1 MNSGIAIA
9 IGIVI
14 GCIATYFVLQIVAQK
29 RKKNAQESAEQIIS
43 IAQDEAER
51 LKKEIILQAK
61 DESYKIKSKYD
72 HDYNEKQK
80 QIQKK
85 ENYLQKKESDLDR
98 KIDNIDRKQKSLN
111 QRESEIQKMKNKVQQ
126 QVDQQDKELYRI
138 SQLSE
143 EDAKKELFEKLEQ
156 DCNYEIAT
164 RIKAHEDNFKEVADQ
179 TARKIVTTAI
189 QRIAVDQ
196 TSETTISVVPL
207 PSDDIK
213 GKIIGREGRNIR
225 IFESLTGVD
234 LLIDDT
240 PEVVTISSYEPV
252 KREIGKLALEKLILD
267 GRIHPARIE
276 ELVEAAKKEI
286 DTIIF
291 QEGEDT
297 LLELGIRTMN
307 PELIKLLGRL
317 KYRSSYSQNV
327 LNHSKEVALLSAA
340 MAAEIRENVTRAKRA
355 GLLHDIGKA
364 VDKEME
370 GSHAILGAEI
380 LKKYGESNEV
390 VNAAASHHGDVP
402 ANCVISGL
410 VQAADAISASRPG
423 ARKEDV
429 EAYIR
434 RIETLE
440 DICNDFTGVEK
451 SYAVQAGRELRILVK
466 PTEVDDILLTK
477 LSYDIVKRVEDE
489 VEYPGQIKVTVIR
502 ETRSIAYAK

>member
-1 MNSGIAIA
+1 MELI
-9 IGIVI
+9 IGILI
-14 GCIATYFVLQIVAQK
+14 GLVVGAISIYVLNQNVTKK
-29 RKKNAQESAEQIIS
+29 RKKNAQESAEQIIA
-43 IAQDEAER
+43 IAQEEAQR
-51 LKKEIILQAK
+51 IKKEMVLQAK
-61 DESYKIKSKYD
+61 DESYKIKSQYD
-72 HDYNEKQK
+72 HDNNEKQK
-80 QIQKK
+80 QFQKK
-85 ENYLQKKESDLDR
+85 ENYLQKKEQDLDK
-98 KIDNIDRKQKSLN
+98 KIENIDKKQKTLN
-111 QRESEIQKMKNKVQQ
+111 QKESELQKSQNQIQEKIEL
-126 QVDQQDKELYRI
+126 QDKELYRI
-138 SQLSE
+138 SQLSQD
-143 EDAKKELFEKLEQ
+143 DAKNELFSKIEEEYK
-156 DCNYEIAT
+156 YEIAT
-164 RIKAHEDNFKEVADQ
+164 RLKASEDNFKEIADQ

-189 QRIAVDQ
+189 QRICVDQ
-196 TSETTISVVPL
+196 TSESTISVVPL

-240 PEVVTISSYEPV
+240 PEVVTISSYEPI

-276 ELVEAAKKEI
+276 ELVEAAKKEV

-317 KYRSSYSQNV
+317 KYRSSFSQNV

-340 MAAEIRENVTRAKRA
+340 MAAEIRENVNRAKRA

-380 LKKYGESNEV
+380 LKKYGESSEV

-402 ANCVISGL
+402 ANSVISGL

-440 DICNDFTGVEK
+440 DICNNFQGVDK
-451 SYAVQAGRELRILVK
+451 SYAVQAGRELRIIVK

-477 LSYDIVKRVEDE
+477 LSYDIVKRVENE

-502 ETRSIAYAK
+502 ETRSVAYAK

>member
-1 MNSGIAIA
+1 MTTI
-9 IGIVI
+9 IVAVLTALFSSL
-14 GCIATYFVLQIVAQK
+14 ATYFILQEMAK
-29 RKKNAQESAEQIIS
+29 KNKKNAQESAKQIIH
-43 IAQDEAER
+43 IADEEGKR
-51 LKKEIILQAK
+51 LKKEIVLQAK
-61 DESYKIKSKYD
+61 DESYKIKSRYD
-72 HDYNEKQK
+72 
-80 QIQKK
+80 K
-85 ENYLQKKESDLDR
+85 ENNDKQRQFQKKESYLQKRESDIE
-98 KIDNIDRKQKSLN
+98 KKFENIERKQKNLN
-111 QRESEIQKMKNKVQQ
+111 HKESDIQKLKNKIEKQIE
-126 QVDQQDKELYRI
+126 DGERELHRI
-138 SQLSE
+138 SHLPE
-143 EDAKKELFEKLEQ
+143 KEAKKELFAKLEQ
-156 DCNYEIAT
+156 EFQYEIAT
-164 RIKAHEDNFKEVADQ
+164 RIKAAEDNFKEIADQ
-179 TARKIVTTAI
+179 KARSIVTTAI

-240 PEVVTISSYEPV
+240 PEVVTISSYDPI
-252 KREIGKLALEKLILD
+252 KREIGKLALEKLIID

-276 ELVEAAKKEI
+276 ELVETAIKEI
-286 DTIIF
+286 DATIF

-327 LNHSKEVALLSAA
+327 LNHSREVALLSAA
-340 MAAEIRENVTRAKRA
+340 MAAEIGENVNRAKRA

-364 VDKEME
+364 VDKEIE

-380 LKKYGESNEV
+380 LKKYGESHEV
-390 VNAAASHHGDVP
+390 VNAAASHHGDAP
-402 ANCVISGL
+402 ATCVISGL

-423 ARKEDV
+423 ARREDI
-429 EAYIR
+429 EAYVR
-434 RIETLE
+434 RIESLE
-440 DICNDFTGVEK
+440 KICNGFDGVEK
-451 SYAVQAGRELRILVK
+451 SYAVQAGRELRIIVK
-466 PTEVDDILLTK
+466 PSQIDDIMLTK
-477 LSYDIVKRVEDE
+477 LSYDIVNRVEGE